1 MKCREE
7 QDHRE
12 ELDRKERLVRE
23 KQGRKDKLAREVQAW
38 KKNQAFGN
46 GTMEVD
52 KLVRESSRVNRY
64 KLAFNDKEFMQ
75 NAFSKQN
82 VKKWKV
88 CDVNWEDNV
97 ISEHEETWEDISHRD
112 QNLGQAT
119 NFSLRN
125 PKLCKVDLS
134 KEVSEDCAIFENH
147 AIIGRVVGPKLP
159 WSLIRTWV
167 DENWGKNVVIKFLR
181 KSFFIAVFAEA
192 EERDMILCSQNWFLE
207 NHPFYLQPW
216 YPNFD
221 PTKLAIYDKPLWVCL
236 YNLPS
241 EYWSNPCLERIGQ
254 TLGTLL
260 EIDEAIIDA
269 DLYIY
274 ARMKIAVVKEIPSSI
289 SIITKEG
296 CWVQQVEIE
305 TDVVSCSRCGG
316 RQHLVGRCGMFT
328 RRAFKKPFNKSDKV
342 GNHLPPVISDLPPLN
357 GLMDGNIDLI
367 PKDSSHDI
375 GALDEAP
382 SINIAPIL
390 DSVSLPPPI
399 S

>member
-1 MKCREE
+1 MERREE
-7 QDHRE
+7 Q
-12 ELDRKERLVRE
+12 DRKERLVHKKQERE
-23 KQGRKDKLAREVQAW
+23 
-38 KKNQAFGN
+38 
-46 GTMEVD
+46 D
-52 KLVRESSRVNRY
+52 KLVREY
-64 KLAFNDKEFMQ
+64 KPTFNDKEFLQ
-75 NAFSKQN
+75 NASSKQN

-119 NFSLRN
+119 KFSLHN
-125 PKLCKVDLS
+125 PKLCEVDLS

-159 WSLIRTWV
+159 QSLIRTWV
-167 DENWGKNVVIKFLR
+167 DENWGKNVVIKFLL
-181 KSFFIAVFAEA
+181 KSFFIVVFAEA

-207 NHPFYLQPW
+207 NHHFYLQPW

-221 PTKLAIYDKPLWVCL
+221 PTKLAINDKPLWVRL

-254 TLGTLL
+254 TLCTLL

-274 ARMKIAVVKEIPSSI
+274 ARMKIAAVKEISSSI

-305 TDVVSCSRCGG
+305 TDVVYCSRCG
-316 RQHLVGRCGMFT
+316 VGDTLSGDAVCSPGEHS
-328 RRAFKKPFNKSDKV
+328 KS
-342 GNHLPPVISDLPPLN
+342 L
-357 GLMDGNIDLI
+357 LI
-367 PKDSSHDI
+367 NLIKL
-375 GALDEAP
+375 GTTCL
-382 SINIAPIL
+382 L
-390 DSVSLPPPI
+390 
-399 S
+399 